1 MRRKATVV
9 IQRDGRDKGGIF
21 VIQEMAALPATDWFL
36 RAMQLLARSGADV
49 PPNIFQAGAAGFV
62 TLGIGTVLTGLGKAP
77 WFEVKP
83 LLDELLECVESY
95 QPPEGQ
101 AALTSRVIIFGQ
113 GKSGGQVQEGATILQ
128 LYEEVVSLHLGFSI
142 AERISS
148 FRQLAGT
155 MIQEL
160 TPSIE
165 TSTGFA
171 DPSSQAAMPVS

>member
-9 IQRDGRDKGGIF
+9 IEREGRDKGGVF
-21 VIQEMAALPATDWFL
+21 VIHEMPALPATEWFL

-49 PPNIFQAGAAGFV
+49 PPDIFSAGPAGFV

-95 QPPEGQ
+95 QPSGGTAP
-101 AALTSRVIIFGQ
+101 LTSRAIIFGQ
-113 GKSGGQVQEGATILQ
+113 GKAAGQVQEGATVLQ
-128 LYEEVVSLHLGFSI
+128 LYEEVVSLHLGFSM
-142 AERISS
+142 AARLLT

-155 MIQEL
+155 MIQGL
-160 TPSIE
+160 TPNTE
-165 TSTGFA
+165 TSTGSA
-171 DPSSQAAMPVS
+171 EPLSQAGSPVS